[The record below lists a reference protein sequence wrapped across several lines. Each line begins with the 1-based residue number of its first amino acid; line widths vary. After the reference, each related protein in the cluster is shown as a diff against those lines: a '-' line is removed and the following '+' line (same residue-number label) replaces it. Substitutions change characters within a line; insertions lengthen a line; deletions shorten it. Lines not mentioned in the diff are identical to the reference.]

1 MAKILNTRL
10 QLRYDTY
17 ANWKTKDSQ
26 LLEGEIAIVA
36 IPQNDKEMQ
45 VNGSQPPQILFKV
58 GPGNFNSLPWAS
70 AKAADVHD
78 WAKAA
83 NLIVEAAAGQTGNVV
98 SGISWDATNK
108 KITYT
113 TASVATSEGL
123 QDVQTRLANLE
134 SEVGD
139 KANGYASSRID
150 QNASEIAAVKKTIED
165 NKSKW
170 EQDNDDHNFFHSRFG
185 TCHKVCSWITQQ
197 Q

>member
-1 MAKILNTRL
+1 MAKVLNTRL

-17 ANWKTKDSQ
+17 ENWTAKNSP
-26 LLEGEIAIVA
+26 LLEGEIAVVA
-36 IPQNDKEMQ
+36 IPTGKSEMQ
-45 VNGSQPPQILFKV
+45 VTGSQPPQILFKV

-113 TASVATSEGL
+113 TASVATSVASTGASVATSVASTGASVASTSAKMSSVVSTGSVVSGFSLPPQAANERSITRAIRRAKSFFILIYL
-123 QDVQTRLANLE
+123 Q
-134 SEVGD
+134 
-139 KANGYASSRID
+139 KI
-150 QNASEIAAVKKTIED
+150 
-165 NKSKW
+165 
-170 EQDNDDHNFFHSRFG
+170 FFG
-185 TCHKVCSWITQQ
+185 C
-197 Q
+197 